1 MFSLVELLAG
11 LVHPGQARVFLQ
23 PEPCSSFG
31 EDALTMFKNDLTD
44 FVPSRAETV
53 RLPDPPCAA
62 CPSEVNDSKA
72 TSGS

>member
-11 LVHPGQARVFLQ
+11 LVHPGQARVSLQ

-44 FVPSRAETV
+44 FVPSRAK
-53 RLPDPPCAA
+53 PSA
-62 CPSEVNDSKA
+62 CPIRRAPLVPAK
-72 TSGS
+72 